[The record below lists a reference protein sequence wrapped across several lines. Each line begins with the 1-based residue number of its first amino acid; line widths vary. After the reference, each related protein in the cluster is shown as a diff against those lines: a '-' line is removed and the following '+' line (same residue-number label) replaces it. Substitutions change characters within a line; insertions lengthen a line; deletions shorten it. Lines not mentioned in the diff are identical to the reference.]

1 MLTRLKVSNFKNLA
15 DVDLYLGP
23 FTCVVGPNGVGK
35 SNLFDAIRFL
45 SALANRTLMEAAA
58 AVRDQD
64 SRTAHVRDLFHRVED
79 NYAERMTFE
88 AEMIVPRRAIDDL
101 GQEAEASIT
110 FLRYS
115 LELAYRETDDSLV
128 RGNLAIV
135 KEELVHITHRDAPRH
150 LLFPHSAGEWRES
163 AMYGKRRAPYFIS
176 TEGEG
181 ENRVIKLHQDGGS
194 SGRPLPRSAANLP
207 RTVLSIANAAESPT
221 VLAARREME
230 SWQMLQLEPS
240 ALRKPDEF
248 VSPTH
253 LGADGRYLAAT
264 LHRLGRH
271 DGQQVS
277 DSSTVEGSESD
288 SQGQAITSQ
297 QLRDFASQLKHTI
310 QDLESP
316 RIYSQIA
323 NRLAE
328 LIDGVNDIHI
338 ERDEKRELLTL
349 YVKNE
354 EGTLHPA
361 RALSDGT
368 LRFLALAVLE
378 SDPQM
383 QGVICLE
390 EPENGIHPARIP
402 AILQLLRDIAVDTQE
417 PVGEDNPLRQVIVN
431 THSPSVFQQ
440 VPDDSVVFVK
450 TREAI
455 DEEGRLC
462 KKAHFLCLSDTW
474 RAKVSEDAARG
485 DLLPYLNPVLPKNYI
500 EVSKQ
505 KRVVDRED
513 MQQLLL
519 SFSG

>member
-1 MLTRLKVSNFKNLA
+1 MLTRLKVSNFKNLV

-45 SALANRTLMEAAA
+45 SALANHTLMEAAA

-64 SRTAHVRDLFHRVED
+64 SRTAHVRDLFHRVGD
-79 NYAERMTFE
+79 HYAERITFE
-88 AEMIVPRRAIDDL
+88 AEMIVPRQAIDDL
-101 GQEAEASIT
+101 GQEAQASIT
-110 FLRYS
+110 SLRYS

-128 RGNLAIV
+128 RGALAIV
-135 KEELVHITHRDAPRH
+135 KEELVPIAQRDASQH
-150 LLFPHSAGEWRES
+150 LLFPHSAKDWRKS
-163 AMYGKRRAPYFIS
+163 AVCGKRHAPFIS
-176 TEGEG
+176 TADEG

-194 SGRPLPRSAANLP
+194 SGRPLPRSADNLP

-221 VLAARREME
+221 VLVARREME

-240 ALRKPDEF
+240 ALRRPDEF

-264 LHRLGRH
+264 LYRLARH
-271 DGQQVS
+271 DGQQVR
-277 DSSTVEGSESD
+277 G
-288 SQGQAITSQ
+288 A
-297 QLRDFASQLKHTI
+297 
-310 QDLESP
+310 
-316 RIYSQIA
+316 IYSQIA

-328 LIDGVNDIHI
+328 LIDDVHDIDI

-349 YVKNE
+349 YVKNGE
-354 EGTLHPA
+354 ETQHPA

-378 SDPQM
+378 IDPKM
-383 QGVICLE
+383 QGVLCLE

-402 AILQLLRDIAVDTQE
+402 AILRLLSDIAVDTQK
-417 PVGEDNPLRQVIVN
+417 PIGEDNPLRQVIVN
-431 THSPSVFQQ
+431 THSPVVFQQ
-440 VPDDSVVFVK
+440 VPDESVVFVK
-450 TREAI
+450 AKEAK
-455 DEEGRLC
+455 DREGRLC

-474 RAKVSEDAARG
+474 RANVSEDAVRG
-485 DLLPYLNPVLPKNYI
+485 DLLAYLNPVIPKKYA
-500 EVSKQ
+500 ESARK

-519 SFSG
+519 SPSW

>member
-1 MLTRLKVSNFKNLA
+1 MLTRLKVSNFKNLV

-58 AVRDQD
+58 AVRD
-64 SRTAHVRDLFHRVED
+64 LFHRVGD
-79 NYAERMTFE
+79 HYAERITFE

-128 RGNLAIV
+128 RGALSIV
-135 KEELVHITHRDAPRH
+135 KEELLPIAQRDAPRH
-150 LLFPHSAGEWRES
+150 LLFPHSAKDWRKS
-163 AMYGKRRAPYFIS
+163 AVCGKRHAPFIS
-176 TEGEG
+176 TDDEG

-194 SGRPLPRSAANLP
+194 SGRPLPRSADNLP

-221 VLAARREME
+221 VLVARREME

-240 ALRKPDEF
+240 ALRRPDEF

-264 LHRLGRH
+264 LYRLARH
-271 DGQQVS
+271 DGQQVK
-277 DSSTVEGSESD
+277 GSV
-288 SQGQAITSQ
+288 
-297 QLRDFASQLKHTI
+297 
-310 QDLESP
+310 
-316 RIYSQIA
+316 YSQIA

-328 LIDGVNDIHI
+328 LIDDVHDIDI

-349 YVKNE
+349 HVKNG
-354 EGTLHPA
+354 EGTPHPA

-378 SDPQM
+378 IDPQM
-383 QGVICLE
+383 QGVLCLE

-402 AILQLLRDIAVDTQE
+402 AILQLLMDIAVDTQG

-431 THSPSVFQQ
+431 THSPVVFQQ
-440 VPDDSVVFVK
+440 VPDESVVFVK
-450 TREAI
+450 AKEAI
-455 DEEGRLC
+455 DEDGRLC
-462 KKAHFLCLSDTW
+462 KKAHFLCLSETW
-474 RAKVSEDAARG
+474 RDKVNEDAVRG
-485 DLLPYLNPVLPKNYI
+485 DLLAYLKPVLLKEYV
-500 EVSKQ
+500 EVERQ
-505 KRVVDRED
+505 KRVVDRKD

-519 SFSG
+519 SPSW

>member
-1 MLTRLKVSNFKNLA
+1 MLTRLKVSNFKNLV

-45 SALANRTLMEAAA
+45 SALANHTLMEAAA

-64 SRTAHVRDLFHRVED
+64 SRTAHVRDLFHRVGD
-79 NYAERMTFE
+79 HYAERITFE

-110 FLRYS
+110 SLRYS

-128 RGNLAIV
+128 RGALAIV
-135 KEELVHITHRDAPRH
+135 KEELVPIAQRDASQH
-150 LLFPHSAGEWRES
+150 LLFPHSAKDWRKS
-163 AMYGKRRAPYFIS
+163 AVCGKRHAPFIS
-176 TEGEG
+176 TADEG

-194 SGRPLPRSAANLP
+194 SGRPLPRSADNLP

-221 VLAARREME
+221 VLVARREME

-240 ALRKPDEF
+240 ALRRPDEF

-264 LHRLGRH
+264 LYRLARH
-271 DGQQVS
+271 DGQQVR
-277 DSSTVEGSESD
+277 G
-288 SQGQAITSQ
+288 A
-297 QLRDFASQLKHTI
+297 
-310 QDLESP
+310 
-316 RIYSQIA
+316 IYSQIA

-328 LIDGVNDIHI
+328 LIDDVNDIDI

-349 YVKNE
+349 YVKNG
-354 EGTLHPA
+354 EGTQHPA

-378 SDPQM
+378 IDPQM
-383 QGVICLE
+383 QGMLCLE

-402 AILQLLRDIAVDTQE
+402 AILQLLMDIAVDTQQ

-431 THSPSVFQQ
+431 THSPVVFQQ
-440 VPDDSVVFVK
+440 VPDESVVFVK
-450 TREAI
+450 TKEAI
-455 DEEGRLC
+455 DGEGRLH

-474 RAKVSEDAARG
+474 RAKESEYAARSG
-485 DLLPYLNPVLPKNYI
+485 DLLAYLNPVLPKKYA
-500 EVSKQ
+500 EAVRQ

-513 MQQLLL
+513 MHKLLL
-519 SFSG
+519 SPSW

>member
-1 MLTRLKVSNFKNLA
+1 MLTRLKVSNFKNLV

-45 SALANRTLMEAAA
+45 SALANHTLMEAAA

-64 SRTAHVRDLFHRVED
+64 SRTAPVRDLFHRVGD
-79 NYAERMTFE
+79 HYAERITFE

-110 FLRYS
+110 SLRYS

-128 RGNLAIV
+128 RGALAIV
-135 KEELVHITHRDAPRH
+135 KEELVPIAQRDASQH
-150 LLFPHSAGEWRES
+150 LLFPHSAKDWRKS
-163 AMYGKRRAPYFIS
+163 AVCGKRHAPFIS
-176 TEGEG
+176 TAEEGD
-181 ENRVIKLHQDGGS
+181 NRVIKLHQDGGS
-194 SGRPLPRSAANLP
+194 SGRPLPRSADNLP

-221 VLAARREME
+221 VLIARREME

-240 ALRKPDEF
+240 ALRRPDEF

-264 LHRLGRH
+264 LYRLARH
-271 DGQQVS
+271 DGQQIR
-277 DSSTVEGSESD
+277 G
-288 SQGQAITSQ
+288 
-297 QLRDFASQLKHTI
+297 F
-310 QDLESP
+310 
-316 RIYSQIA
+316 IYSQIA

-328 LIDGVNDIHI
+328 LIDDVNDIDI

-349 YVKNE
+349 YVKNG
-354 EGTLHPA
+354 EGTQHPA

-378 SDPQM
+378 IDPKM
-383 QGVICLE
+383 QGVLCLE

-402 AILQLLRDIAVDTQE
+402 AILKLLRDIAVDTQK
-417 PVGEDNPLRQVIVN
+417 PVGEDNSLRQVIVN
-431 THSPSVFQQ
+431 THSPVVFKQ
-440 VPDDSVVFVK
+440 VPDESVVFVK
-450 TREAI
+450 AQEAI

>member
-1 MLTRLKVSNFKNLA
+1 MLTRLKVSNFKNLVE
-15 DVDLYLGP
+15 VDLALGP

-45 SALANRTLMEAAA
+45 SALANGTLMEAAA

-64 SRTAHVRDLFHRVED
+64 SRTAPVRDLFHRVGD
-79 NYAERMTFE
+79 HYAERITFE
-88 AEMIVPRRAIDDL
+88 AEMIVPRRAVDDL

-115 LELAYRETDDSLV
+115 LVLAYRETDDSLV
-128 RGNLAIV
+128 RGALAIV
-135 KEELVHITHRDAPRH
+135 KEELVPIAQRDASQH
-150 LLFPHSAGEWRES
+150 LLFPHSAKNWRKS
-163 AMYGKRRAPYFIS
+163 AVCGKRHAPFIS
-176 TEGEG
+176 TAGEG

-194 SGRPLPRSAANLP
+194 SGRPLPRSADNLP

-221 VLAARREME
+221 VLAARRELE

-240 ALRKPDEF
+240 ALRRPDEF
-248 VSPTH
+248 GAPTH

-264 LHRLGRH
+264 LYRLGRH
-271 DGQQVS
+271 DQKV
-277 DSSTVEGSESD
+277 
-288 SQGQAITSQ
+288 
-297 QLRDFASQLKHTI
+297 
-310 QDLESP
+310 
-316 RIYSQIA
+316 YSQIA

-328 LIDGVNDIHI
+328 LIDDVDDIDI

-354 EGTLHPA
+354 EGTFHPA

-378 SDPQM
+378 SDPHI
-383 QGVICLE
+383 QGVLCLE

-431 THSPSVFQQ
+431 THSPAVFQQ
-440 VPDDSVVFVK
+440 VPDESVVFVK
-450 TREAI
+450 AREDLDA
-455 DEEGRLC
+455 ERRRY

-474 RAKVSEDAARG
+474 RANASEDAARG
-485 DLLPYLNPVLPKNYI
+485 DLLPYLNPVLLGNSRPR
-500 EVSKQ
+500 Q
-505 KRVVDRED
+505 KRVVDRDD
-513 MQQLLL
+513 MRQLLL
-519 SFSG
+519 PLPR

>member
-1 MLTRLKVSNFKNLA
+1 MLTRLKVANFKNLV

-45 SALANRTLMEAAA
+45 SALANHTLIEAAA
-58 AVRDQD
+58 AVRHQD
-64 SRTAHVRDLFHRVED
+64 SRTAPVRDLFHRVGD
-79 NYAERMTFE
+79 HYAERMTFE

-101 GQEAEASIT
+101 GQVAEASIT

-115 LELAYRETDDSLV
+115 LELAYREKADGLV

-135 KEELVHITHRDAPRH
+135 KEELVHITHGDAPRH
-150 LLFPHSAGEWRES
+150 LLFSNSAKDWRKS
-163 AMYGKRRAPYFIS
+163 AVYGKRHAPYFIS
-176 TEGEG
+176 TTGEG
-181 ENRVIKLHQDGGS
+181 ENSVIKLHQDGGS

-221 VLAARREME
+221 ALVARREME

-240 ALRKPDEF
+240 ALRRPDEF
-248 VSPTH
+248 GDPTH
-253 LGADGRYLAAT
+253 LKADGRYLAAT
-264 LHRLGRH
+264 LYRLGRQ
-271 DGQQVS
+271 GQQVS
-277 DSSTVEGSESD
+277 QDTRDIRPEGLQYSA
-288 SQGQAITSQ
+288 GQLDVQ
-297 QLRDFASQLKHTI
+297 ASATPKV
-310 QDLESP
+310 
-316 RIYSQIA
+316 YSQIA

-349 YVKNE
+349 YIKNE
-354 EGTLHPA
+354 EGTWHPA

-402 AILQLLRDIAVDTQE
+402 AVLQLLRDIAVDIQE

-450 TREAI
+450 AREAI
-455 DEEGRLC
+455 DEEGRLG

-474 RAKVSEDAARG
+474 RAKVSEDVARG
-485 DLLPYLNPVLPKNYI
+485 DLLPYLNPVEVSGRRLATGDIAASIHI

-513 MQQLLL
+513 MQQFLP
-519 SFSG
+519 FSE

>member
-1 MLTRLKVSNFKNLA
+1 MLTRLKVSNFKNLV

-64 SRTAHVRDLFHRVED
+64 SRTPHVRDLFHRVGD
-79 NYAERMTFE
+79 HYAERITFE

-135 KEELVHITHRDAPRH
+135 KEELVHITHGDAPRH
-150 LLFPHSAGEWRES
+150 LLFPHSAKDWRKS
-163 AMYGKRRAPYFIS
+163 AVYGKRHAPFIS
-176 TEGEG
+176 TDDEG

-194 SGRPLPRSAANLP
+194 SGRPLPRSADNLP

-221 VLAARREME
+221 VLVARREME

-240 ALRKPDEF
+240 ALRRPDEF

-264 LHRLGRH
+264 LYRLARH
-271 DGQQVS
+271 DGQQVK
-277 DSSTVEGSESD
+277 DS
-288 SQGQAITSQ
+288 
-297 QLRDFASQLKHTI
+297 
-310 QDLESP
+310 
-316 RIYSQIA
+316 IYSQIA

-328 LIDGVNDIHI
+328 LIDDVHDIDI
-338 ERDEKRELLTL
+338 ERDEKREILTL
-349 YVKNE
+349 HVKNG
-354 EGTLHPA
+354 EGTPHPA

-378 SDPQM
+378 IDPQM
-383 QGVICLE
+383 QGVLCLE

-402 AILQLLRDIAVDTQE
+402 AILQLLMDIAVDTQG

-431 THSPSVFQQ
+431 THSPVVFQQ
-440 VPDDSVVFVK
+440 VPDESVVFVK
-450 TREAI
+450 AKEAI
-455 DEEGRLC
+455 DGEGRLY

-474 RAKVSEDAARG
+474 RARAKVSEYAARSG
-485 DLLPYLNPVLPKNYI
+485 DLLAYLNPVLPKKHA
-500 EVSKQ
+500 EAARQ

-513 MQQLLL
+513 MNKLLL
-519 SFSG
+519 SPSW

>member
-1 MLTRLKVSNFKNLA
+1 MLTRLKVSNFKNLV

-45 SALANRTLMEAAA
+45 SALANHTLMEAAA

-64 SRTAHVRDLFHRVED
+64 SRTAHVRDLFHRVGD
-79 NYAERMTFE
+79 HYAERITFE

-115 LELAYRETDDSLV
+115 LELAYRETADSLV
-128 RGNLAIV
+128 QGNLAIV
-135 KEELVHITHRDAPRH
+135 KEELVHITHGAAPRH
-150 LLFPHSAGEWRES
+150 LLFPHSAKDWRKS
-163 AMYGKRRAPYFIS
+163 AVYGKRHAPFIS
-176 TEGEG
+176 TAGEG
-181 ENRVIKLHQDGGS
+181 ENRVIRLHQDGGS
-194 SGRPLPRSAANLP
+194 RGQPLPRLAANLP

-221 VLAARREME
+221 ALVARREME

-264 LHRLGRH
+264 LYRLARH
-271 DGQQVS
+271 DEQQVK
-277 DSSTVEGSESD
+277 GSV
-288 SQGQAITSQ
+288 
-297 QLRDFASQLKHTI
+297 
-310 QDLESP
+310 
-316 RIYSQIA
+316 YSQVA

-328 LIDGVNDIHI
+328 LIDDVNDIDI

-349 YVKNE
+349 YVKNG
-354 EGTLHPA
+354 EGTQHPA

-378 SDPQM
+378 IDPQM
-383 QGVICLE
+383 QGVLCLE

-417 PVGEDNPLRQVIVN
+417 PVGENNPLRQVIVN

-450 TREAI
+450 AREAI
-455 DEEGRLC
+455 DEERRLC

-500 EVSKQ
+500 EVSEQ

-513 MQQLLL
+513 MQQFLL
-519 SFSG
+519 SPSW

>member
-1 MLTRLKVSNFKNLA
+1 MLTRLKVSNFKNLV

-45 SALANRTLMEAAA
+45 SALANHTLMEAAA

-64 SRTAHVRDLFHRVED
+64 SRTAHVRDLFHRVGD
-79 NYAERMTFE
+79 HYAERITFE

-110 FLRYS
+110 SLRYS

-128 RGNLAIV
+128 RGALAIV
-135 KEELVHITHRDAPRH
+135 KEELVPIAQRDASQH
-150 LLFPHSAGEWRES
+150 LLFPHSAKDWRKS
-163 AMYGKRRAPYFIS
+163 AVCGKRPAPFIS
-176 TEGEG
+176 TADEG

-194 SGRPLPRSAANLP
+194 SGRPLTRSADNLP

-221 VLAARREME
+221 VLVARREME

-240 ALRKPDEF
+240 ALRRPDEF

-264 LHRLGRH
+264 LYRLARH
-271 DGQQVS
+271 NGQQVR
-277 DSSTVEGSESD
+277 G
-288 SQGQAITSQ
+288 A
-297 QLRDFASQLKHTI
+297 
-310 QDLESP
+310 
-316 RIYSQIA
+316 IYSQIA

-328 LIDGVNDIHI
+328 LIDDVNDIDI

-349 YVKNE
+349 YVKNG
-354 EGTLHPA
+354 EGTQHPA

-378 SDPQM
+378 IDPQM
-383 QGVICLE
+383 QGVLCLE

-402 AILQLLRDIAVDTQE
+402 AILQLLSDIAVDTQK
-417 PVGEDNPLRQVIVN
+417 PIGEDNPLRQVIVN
-431 THSPSVFQQ
+431 THSPVVFQQ
-440 VPDDSVVFVK
+440 VPDESVVFVK
-450 TREAI
+450 AKEAK
-455 DEEGRLC
+455 DREGRLC

-474 RAKVSEDAARG
+474 RANVSEDAVRG
-485 DLLPYLNPVLPKNYI
+485 DLLAYLNPVIPKKYA
-500 EVSKQ
+500 EVARK

-519 SFSG
+519 SPSW

>member
-1 MLTRLKVSNFKNLA
+1 MLTRLKVSNFKNLV

-45 SALANRTLMEAAA
+45 SALANHTLMEAAA

-64 SRTAHVRDLFHRVED
+64 SRTAHVRDLFHRVGD
-79 NYAERMTFE
+79 HYAERITFE
-88 AEMIVPRRAIDDL
+88 AEMIVPRQAIDDL
-101 GQEAEASIT
+101 GQEAQASIT
-110 FLRYS
+110 SLRYS

-128 RGNLAIV
+128 RGALAIV
-135 KEELVHITHRDAPRH
+135 KEELVPIAQRDVSQH
-150 LLFPHSAGEWRES
+150 LLFPHSAKDWRKS
-163 AMYGKRRAPYFIS
+163 AVCGKRHAPFIS
-176 TEGEG
+176 TADEG

-194 SGRPLPRSAANLP
+194 SGRPLPRSADNLP

-221 VLAARREME
+221 VLVARREME

-240 ALRKPDEF
+240 ALRRPDEF

-264 LHRLGRH
+264 LYRLARH
-271 DGQQVS
+271 DGQQVR
-277 DSSTVEGSESD
+277 G
-288 SQGQAITSQ
+288 A
-297 QLRDFASQLKHTI
+297 
-310 QDLESP
+310 
-316 RIYSQIA
+316 IYSQIA

-328 LIDGVNDIHI
+328 LIDDVHDIDI

-349 YVKNE
+349 YVKNGE
-354 EGTLHPA
+354 ETQHPA

-378 SDPQM
+378 IDPQM
-383 QGVICLE
+383 QGVLCLE

-402 AILQLLRDIAVDTQE
+402 AILRLLSDIAVDTQK
-417 PVGEDNPLRQVIVN
+417 PIGEDNPLRQVIVN
-431 THSPSVFQQ
+431 THSPVVFQQ
-440 VPDDSVVFVK
+440 VPDESVVFVK
-450 TREAI
+450 AKEAK
-455 DEEGRLC
+455 DREGRLC

-474 RAKVSEDAARG
+474 RANVSEDAVRG
-485 DLLPYLNPVLPKNYI
+485 DLLAYLNPVIPKKYA
-500 EVSKQ
+500 ESARK

-519 SFSG
+519 SPSW

>member
-1 MLTRLKVSNFKNLA
+1 MLTRLKVSNFKNLV

-64 SRTAHVRDLFHRVED
+64 SRTPHVRDLFHRVG
-79 NYAERMTFE
+79 NHYAERMTFE

-128 RGNLAIV
+128 RGALSIV
-135 KEELVHITHRDAPRH
+135 KEELLPIAQRDAPRH
-150 LLFPHSAGEWRES
+150 LLFPHSAKDWRKS
-163 AMYGKRRAPYFIS
+163 AVCGKRHAPFIS
-176 TEGEG
+176 TDDEG

-194 SGRPLPRSAANLP
+194 SGRPLPRSADNLP

-221 VLAARREME
+221 VLVARREME

-240 ALRKPDEF
+240 ALRRPDEF

-264 LHRLGRH
+264 LYRLARH
-271 DGQQVS
+271 DGQQVK
-277 DSSTVEGSESD
+277 DS
-288 SQGQAITSQ
+288 
-297 QLRDFASQLKHTI
+297 
-310 QDLESP
+310 
-316 RIYSQIA
+316 IYSQIA

-328 LIDGVNDIHI
+328 LIDGVHDIHI
-338 ERDEKRELLTL
+338 EPDEKRELLTL

-354 EGTLHPA
+354 EGTFHPA

-402 AILQLLRDIAVDTQE
+402 AILKLLGDIAVDTQE
-417 PVGEDNPLRQVIVN
+417 SVGEDNPLRQVIVN
-431 THSPSVFQQ
+431 THSPVVFQQ
-440 VPDDSVVFVK
+440 VPDESVVFVK
-450 TREAI
+450 AKEAI

-485 DLLPYLNPVLPKNYI
+485 DLLAYLNPVLPRGYAEI
-500 EVSKQ
+500 AGQ

-519 SFSG
+519 SFSE

>member
-1 MLTRLKVSNFKNLA
+1 MLTRLKVSNFKNLV

-45 SALANRTLMEAAA
+45 SALANHTLMEAAA

-64 SRTAHVRDLFHRVED
+64 SRTAHVRDLFHRVGD
-79 NYAERMTFE
+79 HYAERITFE

-110 FLRYS
+110 SLRYS

-128 RGNLAIV
+128 RGALAIV
-135 KEELVHITHRDAPRH
+135 KEELVPIAQRDASQH
-150 LLFPHSAGEWRES
+150 LLFPHSAKDWRKS
-163 AMYGKRRAPYFIS
+163 AVCGKRHAPFIS
-176 TEGEG
+176 TADEG

-194 SGRPLPRSAANLP
+194 SGRPLPRSADNLP

-221 VLAARREME
+221 VLVARREME

-240 ALRKPDEF
+240 ALRRPDEF

-264 LHRLGRH
+264 LYRLARH
-271 DGQQVS
+271 DGQQVR
-277 DSSTVEGSESD
+277 G
-288 SQGQAITSQ
+288 A
-297 QLRDFASQLKHTI
+297 
-310 QDLESP
+310 
-316 RIYSQIA
+316 IYSQIA

-328 LIDGVNDIHI
+328 LIDDVNDIDI

-349 YVKNE
+349 YVKNG
-354 EGTLHPA
+354 EGTQHPA

-378 SDPQM
+378 IDPQM
-383 QGVICLE
+383 QGVLCLE

-402 AILQLLRDIAVDTQE
+402 AILQLLSDIAVDTQK
-417 PVGEDNPLRQVIVN
+417 PIGEDNPLRQVIVN
-431 THSPSVFQQ
+431 THSPVVFQQ
-440 VPDDSVVFVK
+440 VPDESVVFVK
-450 TREAI
+450 AKEAK
-455 DEEGRLC
+455 DREGRLC

-474 RAKVSEDAARG
+474 RANVSEDAVRG
-485 DLLPYLNPVLPKNYI
+485 DLLAYLNPVIPKRYA
-500 EVSKQ
+500 EAA
-505 KRVVDRED
+505 RFRAH
-513 MQQLLL
+513 
-519 SFSG
+519 

>member
-1 MLTRLKVSNFKNLA
+1 MLTRLKVSNFKNLVE
-15 DVDLYLGP
+15 VDLALGP

-45 SALANRTLMEAAA
+45 SALANGTLMEAAA

-64 SRTAHVRDLFHRVED
+64 SRTAPVRDLFHRVGD
-79 NYAERMTFE
+79 HYAERITFE

-128 RGNLAIV
+128 RGALAIV
-135 KEELVHITHRDAPRH
+135 REELVPIAQRDASQH
-150 LLFPHSAGEWRES
+150 LLFPHSAKDWRKS
-163 AMYGKRRAPYFIS
+163 AVRGRRPVPFIS
-176 TEGEG
+176 TAGEG

-194 SGRPLPRSAANLP
+194 SGRPLPRSADHLP

-240 ALRKPDEF
+240 ALRRPDEF
-248 VSPTH
+248 GAPTH
-253 LGADGRYLAAT
+253 LGTDGRYLAAT
-264 LHRLGRH
+264 LYRLGRH
-271 DGQQVS
+271 DQKV
-277 DSSTVEGSESD
+277 
-288 SQGQAITSQ
+288 
-297 QLRDFASQLKHTI
+297 
-310 QDLESP
+310 
-316 RIYSQIA
+316 YSQIA

-328 LIDGVNDIHI
+328 LIDGVHDIRI
-338 ERDEKRELLTL
+338 EPDEKRELLTL

-354 EGTLHPA
+354 EGTFHPA

-378 SDPQM
+378 SDPHI
-383 QGVICLE
+383 QGVLCLE

-431 THSPSVFQQ
+431 THSPAVFQQ
-440 VPDDSVVFVK
+440 VPDESVVFVK
-450 TREAI
+450 AREDL
-455 DEEGRLC
+455 DEEGRRY

-474 RAKVSEDAARG
+474 RAKVSEYAALG
-485 DLLPYLNPVLPKNYI
+485 DLLPYLNPVLPKKYA
-500 EVSKQ
+500 EAARK
-505 KRVVDRED
+505 KRVVDRDD
-513 MQQLLL
+513 MRQQL
-519 SFSG
+519 GGIK

>member
-1 MLTRLKVSNFKNLA
+1 MLTRLKVSNFKNLV

-45 SALANRTLMEAAA
+45 SALANHTLMEAAA

-64 SRTAHVRDLFHRVED
+64 SRTPPVRDLFHRVG
-79 NYAERMTFE
+79 NHYAERMTFE

-110 FLRYS
+110 SLRYS

-128 RGNLAIV
+128 RGALAIV
-135 KEELVHITHRDAPRH
+135 KEELVPIAQRDASQH
-150 LLFPHSAGEWRES
+150 LLFPHSAKDWRKS
-163 AMYGKRRAPYFIS
+163 AVCGKRHAPFIS
-176 TEGEG
+176 TADEG

-194 SGRPLPRSAANLP
+194 SGRPLPRSADNLP

-221 VLAARREME
+221 VLVARREME

-240 ALRKPDEF
+240 ALRRPDEF

-264 LHRLGRH
+264 LYRLARH
-271 DGQQVS
+271 DGQQVR
-277 DSSTVEGSESD
+277 G
-288 SQGQAITSQ
+288 A
-297 QLRDFASQLKHTI
+297 
-310 QDLESP
+310 
-316 RIYSQIA
+316 IYSQIA

-328 LIDGVNDIHI
+328 LIDDVNDIDI

-349 YVKNE
+349 YVKNG
-354 EGTLHPA
+354 EGTQHPA

-378 SDPQM
+378 IDPQM
-383 QGVICLE
+383 QGMLCLE

-402 AILQLLRDIAVDTQE
+402 AILQLLMDIAVDTQQ

-431 THSPSVFQQ
+431 THSPVVFQQ
-440 VPDDSVVFVK
+440 VPDESVVFVK
-450 TREAI
+450 AKEAI
-455 DEEGRLC
+455 DEDGRLC
-462 KKAHFLCLSDTW
+462 KKAHFLCLSETW
-474 RAKVSEDAARG
+474 RAKVSEDAVRG
-485 DLLPYLNPVLPKNYI
+485 DLLAYLKPVLPKEYI
-500 EVSKQ
+500 EIERQ
-505 KRVVDRED
+505 KRVVDRKD

-519 SFSG
+519 SPSW

>member
-1 MLTRLKVSNFKNLA
+1 MLTRFKVSNFKNLV

-64 SRTAHVRDLFHRVED
+64 SRTAPVRDLFHRVGD
-79 NYAERMTFE
+79 HYAERITFE

-128 RGNLAIV
+128 RGALAIV
-135 KEELVHITHRDAPRH
+135 KEELLPIAQRDAPRH
-150 LLFPHSAGEWRES
+150 LLFPHSAKDWRKS
-163 AMYGKRRAPYFIS
+163 AVYGKCHAPFIS
-176 TEGEG
+176 TTGEG

-221 VLAARREME
+221 VLVARREME

-240 ALRKPDEF
+240 ALRRPDEF

-253 LGADGRYLAAT
+253 LGVDGRYLAAT
-264 LHRLGRH
+264 LYRLARH
-271 DGQQVS
+271 DGQQVK
-277 DSSTVEGSESD
+277 DSV
-288 SQGQAITSQ
+288 
-297 QLRDFASQLKHTI
+297 
-310 QDLESP
+310 
-316 RIYSQIA
+316 YSQIA

-328 LIDGVNDIHI
+328 LIDDVHDIDI
-338 ERDEKRELLTL
+338 ERDEKREILTL
-349 YVKNE
+349 HVKNG
-354 EGTLHPA
+354 EGTPHPA

-378 SDPQM
+378 IDPQM
-383 QGVICLE
+383 QGVLCLE

-402 AILQLLRDIAVDTQE
+402 AILQLLMDIAVDTQG

-431 THSPSVFQQ
+431 THSPVVFQQ

-450 TREAI
+450 AREAI
-455 DEEGRLC
+455 DEEGRFC

-474 RAKVSEDAARG
+474 RAKVSEDAVRG
-485 DLLPYLNPVLPKNYI
+485 DLLAYLKPVLLKEYV
-500 EVSKQ
+500 EVERQ
-505 KRVVDRED
+505 KRVVDRKD

-519 SFSG
+519 SPSW

>member
-1 MLTRLKVSNFKNLA
+1 
-15 DVDLYLGP
+15 
-23 FTCVVGPNGVGK
+23 
-35 SNLFDAIRFL
+35 
-45 SALANRTLMEAAA
+45 
-58 AVRDQD
+58 
-64 SRTAHVRDLFHRVED
+64 
-79 NYAERMTFE
+79 MTFE
-88 AEMIVPRRAIDDL
+88 AEMIVPGRAIDDL

-115 LELAYRETDDSLV
+115 LELSYRETDDSLV
-128 RGNLAIV
+128 RGTLAIA
-135 KEELVHITHRDAPRH
+135 KEELVHIAQRDASQH
-150 LLFPHSAGEWRES
+150 LLFPHSAKDWRKS
-163 AMYGKRRAPYFIS
+163 AVCGKRNAPYFIS
-176 TEGEG
+176 TAGEG
-181 ENRVIKLHQDGGS
+181 ENRVIKLHRDGGS
-194 SGRPLPRSAANLP
+194 SGRPLPRSAASLP

-240 ALRKPDEF
+240 ALRRPDEF
-248 VSPTH
+248 GAPTH
-253 LGADGRYLAAT
+253 LGGDGRYLAAT
-264 LHRLGRH
+264 LYRLARC
-271 DGQQVS
+271 DGQNQ
-277 DSSTVEGSESD
+277 DITTQHQLD
-288 SQGQAITSQ
+288 IQASAPQ
-297 QLRDFASQLKHTI
+297 KV
-310 QDLESP
+310 
-316 RIYSQIA
+316 YSQIA

-328 LIDGVNDIHI
+328 LIDGVHDIHI

-354 EGTLHPA
+354 EGTFHPA

-431 THSPSVFQQ
+431 THSPVVFQQ
-440 VPDDSVVFVK
+440 VPDESVVFIK
-450 TREAI
+450 AKEAI
-455 DEEGRLC
+455 DGKGRRC

-485 DLLPYLNPVLPKNYI
+485 DLLPYLNPVLPKEYA

-519 SFSG
+519 SPAW

>member
-1 MLTRLKVSNFKNLA
+1 MLTRLKVSNFKNLV

-45 SALANRTLMEAAA
+45 SALANHTLMEAAA

-64 SRTAHVRDLFHRVED
+64 SRTAHVRDLFHRVGD
-79 NYAERMTFE
+79 HYAERITFE

-110 FLRYS
+110 SLRYS

-128 RGNLAIV
+128 RGALAIV
-135 KEELVHITHRDAPRH
+135 KEELVPIAQRDASQH
-150 LLFPHSAGEWRES
+150 LLFPHSAKDWRKS
-163 AMYGKRRAPYFIS
+163 AVCGKRHAPFIS
-176 TEGEG
+176 TADEG

-194 SGRPLPRSAANLP
+194 SGRPLPRSADNLP

-221 VLAARREME
+221 VLVARREME

-240 ALRKPDEF
+240 ALRRPDEF

-264 LHRLGRH
+264 LYRLARH
-271 DGQQVS
+271 DGQQVR
-277 DSSTVEGSESD
+277 G
-288 SQGQAITSQ
+288 A
-297 QLRDFASQLKHTI
+297 
-310 QDLESP
+310 
-316 RIYSQIA
+316 IYSQIA

-328 LIDGVNDIHI
+328 LIDDVNDIDI

-349 YVKNE
+349 YIKNG
-354 EGTLHPA
+354 EGTQHPA

-378 SDPQM
+378 IDPQM
-383 QGVICLE
+383 QGVLCLE

-402 AILQLLRDIAVDTQE
+402 AILQLLSDIAVDTQK
-417 PVGEDNPLRQVIVN
+417 PIGEDNPLRQVIVN
-431 THSPSVFQQ
+431 THSPVVFQQ
-440 VPDDSVVFVK
+440 VPDESVVFVK
-450 TREAI
+450 AKEAK
-455 DEEGRLC
+455 DREGRLC

-474 RAKVSEDAARG
+474 RANVSEDAVRG
-485 DLLPYLNPVLPKNYI
+485 DLLAYLNPVIPKKYA
-500 EVSKQ
+500 EAARK

-519 SFSG
+519 SPSW

>member
-1 MLTRLKVSNFKNLA
+1 MLTRLKVSNFKNLVE
-15 DVDLYLGP
+15 VDLALGP

-45 SALANRTLMEAAA
+45 SALANGTLMEAAA

-64 SRTAHVRDLFHRVED
+64 SRTAPVRDLFHRVGD
-79 NYAERMTFE
+79 HYAERITFE

-128 RGNLAIV
+128 RGALAIV
-135 KEELVHITHRDAPRH
+135 REELVPIAQRDAFKH
-150 LLFPHSAGEWRES
+150 LLFSHSAKDWRKS
-163 AMYGKRRAPYFIS
+163 AVCGRRHADFIS
-176 TEGEG
+176 TAGEG

-194 SGRPLPRSAANLP
+194 SGRPLPRSADHLP

-240 ALRKPDEF
+240 ALRRPDEF
-248 VSPTH
+248 GAPTH

-264 LHRLGRH
+264 LYRLGRH
-271 DGQQVS
+271 DGQQVK
-277 DSSTVEGSESD
+277 GSV
-288 SQGQAITSQ
+288 
-297 QLRDFASQLKHTI
+297 
-310 QDLESP
+310 
-316 RIYSQIA
+316 YSQIA

-328 LIDGVNDIHI
+328 LIDGVHDIRI
-338 ERDEKRELLTL
+338 EPDEKRELLTL

-354 EGTLHPA
+354 EGTFHPA

-378 SDPQM
+378 SDPHI
-383 QGVICLE
+383 QGVLCLE

-431 THSPSVFQQ
+431 THSPAVFQQ
-440 VPDDSVVFVK
+440 VPDESVVFVK
-450 TREAI
+450 AREDLDA
-455 DEEGRLC
+455 EGRC
-462 KKAHFLCLSDTW
+462 YKKAHFLCLSGTW
-474 RAKVSEDAARG
+474 RANASEYAALG
-485 DLLPYLNPVLPKNYI
+485 DLLPYLNPVLPKKYA
-500 EVSKQ
+500 EAARK
-505 KRVVDRED
+505 KRVVDRDD
-513 MQQLLL
+513 MVQQLGGRL
-519 SFSG
+519 

>member
-1 MLTRLKVSNFKNLA
+1 MLTRLKVSNFKNLV

-45 SALANRTLMEAAA
+45 SALANHTLMEAAA

-64 SRTAHVRDLFHRVED
+64 SRTAHVRDLFHRVGD
-79 NYAERMTFE
+79 HYAERITFE
-88 AEMIVPRRAIDDL
+88 AEMIVPRQAIDDL
-101 GQEAEASIT
+101 GQEAQASIT
-110 FLRYS
+110 SLRYS

-128 RGNLAIV
+128 RGALAIV
-135 KEELVHITHRDAPRH
+135 KEELVPIAQRDASQH
-150 LLFPHSAGEWRES
+150 LLFPHSAKDWRKS
-163 AMYGKRRAPYFIS
+163 AVCGKRHAPFIS
-176 TEGEG
+176 TADEG

-194 SGRPLPRSAANLP
+194 SGRPLPRSADNLP

-221 VLAARREME
+221 VLVARREME

-240 ALRKPDEF
+240 ALRRPDEF

-264 LHRLGRH
+264 LYRLARH
-271 DGQQVS
+271 DGQQVR
-277 DSSTVEGSESD
+277 G
-288 SQGQAITSQ
+288 A
-297 QLRDFASQLKHTI
+297 
-310 QDLESP
+310 
-316 RIYSQIA
+316 IYSQIA

-328 LIDGVNDIHI
+328 LIDDVNDIDI

-349 YVKNE
+349 YVKNGE
-354 EGTLHPA
+354 ETQHPA

-378 SDPQM
+378 IDPQM
-383 QGVICLE
+383 QGVLCLE

-402 AILQLLRDIAVDTQE
+402 AILRLLSDIAVDTQK
-417 PVGEDNPLRQVIVN
+417 PIGEDNPLRQVIVN
-431 THSPSVFQQ
+431 THSPVVFQQ
-440 VPDDSVVFVK
+440 VPDESVVFVK
-450 TREAI
+450 AKEAK
-455 DEEGRLC
+455 DREGRLC

-474 RAKVSEDAARG
+474 RANVSEDAVRG
-485 DLLPYLNPVLPKNYI
+485 DLLAYLNPVIPKKYA
-500 EVSKQ
+500 ESARK

-519 SFSG
+519 SPSW

>member
-1 MLTRLKVSNFKNLA
+1 MLTRLKVSNFKNLV

-58 AVRDQD
+58 TVRDQD
-64 SRTAHVRDLFHRVED
+64 SRTAPVRDLFHRVG
-79 NYAERMTFE
+79 NHYAERITFE

-135 KEELVHITHRDAPRH
+135 KEELVHITHGDAPRH
-150 LLFPHSAGEWRES
+150 LLFPHSAKDWRKS
-163 AMYGKRRAPYFIS
+163 AVCGKRHAPFIS
-176 TEGEG
+176 TDDEG

-194 SGRPLPRSAANLP
+194 SGRPLPRSADNLP

-221 VLAARREME
+221 VLVARREME

-240 ALRKPDEF
+240 ALRRPDEF

-264 LHRLGRH
+264 LYRLARH
-271 DGQQVS
+271 DGQQVK
-277 DSSTVEGSESD
+277 GSV
-288 SQGQAITSQ
+288 
-297 QLRDFASQLKHTI
+297 
-310 QDLESP
+310 
-316 RIYSQIA
+316 YSQIA

-328 LIDGVNDIHI
+328 LIDDVHDIDI

-349 YVKNE
+349 HVKNG
-354 EGTLHPA
+354 EGTPHPA

-378 SDPQM
+378 IDPQM
-383 QGVICLE
+383 QGVLCLE

-402 AILQLLRDIAVDTQE
+402 AILQLLMDIAVDTQG

-431 THSPSVFQQ
+431 THSPVVFQQ
-440 VPDDSVVFVK
+440 VPDESVVFVK
-450 TREAI
+450 AKEAI
-455 DEEGRLC
+455 DEDGRLC
-462 KKAHFLCLSDTW
+462 KKAHFLCLSETW
-474 RAKVSEDAARG
+474 RARAKVSEYAARSG
-485 DLLPYLNPVLPKNYI
+485 DLLAYLNPVLPKKHA
-500 EVSKQ
+500 EAARQ

-513 MQQLLL
+513 MNKLLL
-519 SFSG
+519 SPSW